1 MRYVVFDIETTGL
14 NTWSDRI
21 VEIGAVKVED
31 GQVVEEFDMLLNPG
45 IPMPPQVSAIN
56 QIYDDMLVNAENP
69 GTVLYRF
76 HQFISDADF
85 LVGHNARRFDYPFLE
100 SEFDR
105 HFIKFEPF
113 KVKDTMHEARRV
125 IKGLR
130 SYSLAAL
137 CNIFQITNESAH
149 RALSD
154 ARTTQIIF
162 EKLQQRKQTTL

>member
-14 NTWSDRI
+14 HTWKDRI

-31 GQVVEEFDMLLNPG
+31 GQVVDEFDMLINPG

-56 QIYDDMLVNAENP
+56 HIYDEMLLDAELP
-69 GTVLYRF
+69 GVVLHKF
-76 HQFISDADF
+76 HQFIADVDF

-105 HFIKFEPF
+105 HFVKFDPF
-113 KVKDTMHEARRV
+113 KVKDTLYEARRI

-137 CNIFQITNESAH
+137 CRVFQVTNESAH

-154 ARTTQIIF
+154 ARVTQIIF
-162 EKLQQRKQTTL
+162 EEIQKRKQTT

>member
-14 NTWSDRI
+14 DTSHDRI
-21 VEIGAVKVED
+21 VEIGAVKVEN
-31 GQVVEEFDMLLNPG
+31 GQVVEEFDMLINPG
-45 IPMPPQVSAIN
+45 VPMPPHVSEIN
-56 QIYDDMLVNAENP
+56 HITDDMLIDAELP
-69 GTVLYRF
+69 GVVLYRF
-76 HQFISDADF
+76 HQFIQDVDY

-105 HFIKFEPF
+105 HFIKYEP
-113 KVKDTMHEARRV
+113 VRIKDTVWEARRN

-137 CNIFQITNESAH
+137 CRVFNIENINAH

-154 ARTTQIIF
+154 VYATHHVYLELLKRA
-162 EKLQQRKQTTL
+162 K

>member
-14 NTWSDRI
+14 DTSHDRI
-21 VEIGAVKVED
+21 VEIGAVKVEN
-31 GQVVEEFDMLLNPG
+31 GQVVEEFDMLINPG
-45 IPMPPQVSAIN
+45 VPMPPHVSEIN
-56 QIYDDMLVNAENP
+56 HITDDMLIDAELP
-69 GTVLYRF
+69 GVVLYRF
-76 HQFISDADF
+76 HQFIQDVDY

-105 HFIKFEPF
+105 HFIKYEP
-113 KVKDTMHEARRV
+113 VRIKDTVWEARRN

-137 CNIFQITNESAH
+137 CRVFNIENVNAH

-154 ARTTQIIF
+154 VYATHHVYLELLKRA
-162 EKLQQRKQTTL
+162 K